1 MLVTDNKRIAKNTLY
16 LYFRMFLI
24 MAVTLYTS
32 RIYLQVLGETD
43 FGIYNI
49 VGGVIVLLS
58 FVSNSM
64 STSTQRFLNYEMG
77 KGNRAR
83 LEKIFS
89 SSMIVYIIFSLV
101 FLVIGETL
109 GLWFLNTQM
118 NIPPERMSAA
128 NVVYQ
133 FTLIGFIT
141 NLLRVPYNATII
153 ANEKMNFYAYFSI
166 IEVGL
171 KLGIAFVLLMWV
183 DVDKLI
189 ILSLLSCII
198 FIIITLIYKIYCNRH
213 FVSSRF
219 HYVWDKVILK
229 QLLSFSGWSLLGSA
243 SNMGASQGVNIILNI
258 FCGVSVNA
266 AVGMATQLINGLN
279 QLCGNFQLALTPQLV
294 KLHALGRKDEF
305 MNLVFRSSRFSYYLL
320 LLLAIPAMFCM
331 DFILSVWLDIVPQY
345 TADFCRLILLFSL
358 IDAISAPLWL
368 SVQAV
373 GNIRNYQIIMS
384 LLIVLNLPLAYWAL
398 KEGLSPL
405 SVWGIRVMING
416 IIYIV
421 RIFYLKG
428 LLQLPVLRYLKEVVL
443 SSLVVT
449 LLTIP
454 IPFLLN
460 GMYSGWLNLGIITF
474 TSAAIMLIMVYVFGL
489 NKGERLFIQNSI
501 KKKCVN
507 E

>member
-77 KGNRAR
+77 NGNRAR

-219 HYVWDKVILK
+219 HYV
-229 QLLSFSGWSLLGSA
+229 
-243 SNMGASQGVNIILNI
+243 
-258 FCGVSVNA
+258 
-266 AVGMATQLINGLN
+266 
-279 QLCGNFQLALTPQLV
+279 
-294 KLHALGRKDEF
+294 
-305 MNLVFRSSRFSYYLL
+305 
-320 LLLAIPAMFCM
+320 
-331 DFILSVWLDIVPQY
+331 
-345 TADFCRLILLFSL
+345 
-358 IDAISAPLWL
+358 
-368 SVQAV
+368 
-373 GNIRNYQIIMS
+373 
-384 LLIVLNLPLAYWAL
+384 
-398 KEGLSPL
+398 
-405 SVWGIRVMING
+405 
-416 IIYIV
+416 
-421 RIFYLKG
+421 
-428 LLQLPVLRYLKEVVL
+428 
-443 SSLVVT
+443 
-449 LLTIP
+449 
-454 IPFLLN
+454 
-460 GMYSGWLNLGIITF
+460 
-474 TSAAIMLIMVYVFGL
+474 
-489 NKGERLFIQNSI
+489 
-501 KKKCVN
+501 
-507 E
+507 